1 MYEERKATRCNNW
14 MFIIYFC
21 LNAINL
27 LDEKLQNPFRIIAA
41 KKLKQLHNNKYQN
54 ATHTEDS
61 GIS

>member
-1 MYEERKATRCNNW
+1 